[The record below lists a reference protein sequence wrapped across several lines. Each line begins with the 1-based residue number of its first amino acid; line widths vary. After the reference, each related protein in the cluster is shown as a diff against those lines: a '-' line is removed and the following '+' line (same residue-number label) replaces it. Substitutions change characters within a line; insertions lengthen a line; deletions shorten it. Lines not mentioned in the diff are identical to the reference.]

1 MSSNDKP
8 NQSRYRALFENSR
21 DALLLFDRDGYF
33 DCNTRAVELFGL
45 TSKEEALTYAPW
57 DLAPKTQPDG
67 ANSKEVAQTHIETAF
82 QQGGA
87 FFEYTHQTVGGT
99 TFPAEVKLTRFEDD
113 GRPVLHSLVR
123 DITERKERE
132 RELTESEAKYRNLF
146 ESTQDALML
155 LDRQGFFD
163 CNEQTL
169 DLFRIESIDTFA
181 EYTPWDLAPP
191 TQPDGRD
198 SEEAA
203 KEHIETAFETGTA
216 LFEWVHRRPD
226 GTEFPAEVKLSLFD
240 HRGEPR
246 LHALVRN
253 ISDRKAYERQ
263 IREQRD
269 NLEIL
274 NQVLR
279 HDIRNDIQLI
289 MAYAELAADQSGSD
303 SIREHLDIVLENAE
317 HAVEITMTARQMA
330 KVMLSDTEN
339 IAPTPLGP
347 SLSSAV
353 EEVQNTYPDAVVTPT
368 AAAPETPVQANDMLE
383 AVFRNLLKNA
393 IQHNDKEVP
402 EVDIS
407 ARERTDS
414 VLVQIA
420 DNGPGI
426 PDTEKETIFGKG
438 ETGLDSSGTGLGLYL
453 VKTLVESYGGV
464 IEIDDNEPA
473 GAVFS
478 VTVPKADQ

>member
-33 DCNTRAVELFGL
+33 DCNTRAVELFSL
-45 TSKEEALTYAPW
+45 NSKEEALTYAPW

-67 ANSKEVAQTHIETAF
+67 ANSKEVAQAHIETAF

-99 TFPAEVKLTRFEDD
+99 TFPAEVKLTRFEDN

-169 DLFRIESIDTFA
+169 DLFGIESVDTFA

-203 KEHIETAFETGTA
+203 QEHIETAFETGTA

-226 GTEFPAEVKLSLFD
+226 GTEFHAEVKLSRFD

-289 MAYAELAADQSGSD
+289 MAYAELAAEQSGSD

-317 HAVEITMTARQMA
+317 HAVEITTTARQMA

-339 IAPTPLGP
+339 IAPTPLAP

-353 EEVQNTYPDAVVTPT
+353 EEVQNTYPDAVITPT
-368 AAAPETPVQANDMLE
+368 AAVPETPVQANDMLE

-414 VLVQIA
+414 VLIQIA

-464 IEIDDNEPA
+464 IEIYDNEPV
-473 GAVFS
+473 GTIFS
-478 VTVPKADQ
+478 VTVPKAG

>member
-1 MSSNDKP
+1 
-8 NQSRYRALFENSR
+8 
-21 DALLLFDRDGYF
+21 
-33 DCNTRAVELFGL
+33 
-45 TSKEEALTYAPW
+45 
-57 DLAPKTQPDG
+57 
-67 ANSKEVAQTHIETAF
+67 
-82 QQGGA
+82 
-87 FFEYTHQTVGGT
+87 
-99 TFPAEVKLTRFEDD
+99 
-113 GRPVLHSLVR
+113 
-123 DITERKERE
+123 
-132 RELTESEAKYRNLF
+132 
-146 ESTQDALML
+146 
-155 LDRQGFFD
+155 
-163 CNEQTL
+163 
-169 DLFRIESIDTFA
+169 
-181 EYTPWDLAPP
+181 
-191 TQPDGRD
+191 
-198 SEEAA
+198 
-203 KEHIETAFETGTA
+203 
-216 LFEWVHRRPD
+216 
-226 GTEFPAEVKLSLFD
+226 
-240 HRGEPR
+240 

-253 ISDRKAYERQ
+253 VSDRKAYERQ

-289 MAYAELAADQSGSD
+289 IAYAELAADQSGSH

-317 HAVEITMTARQMA
+317 HAVEITTTARQMA

-339 IAPTPLGP
+339 VAPTPLGP

-353 EEVQNTYPDAVVTPT
+353 EEVQNTYPEAVVTPT
-368 AAAPETPVQANDMLE
+368 AAVPETPVQANDMLE

-414 VLVQIA
+414 VLIQIA

-464 IEIDDNEPA
+464 IEIDDNEPV

>member
-45 TSKEEALTYAPW
+45 NAREEALTYTPW
-57 DLAPKTQPDG
+57 DLAPPTQPDG
-67 ANSKEVAQTHIETAF
+67 ANSKEVAQAHIETAF

-163 CNEQTL
+163 CNEHTL

-181 EYTPWDLAPP
+181 ECTPWDLAPP

-203 KEHIETAFETGTA
+203 QEHIETAFETGTA

-226 GTEFPAEVKLSLFD
+226 GTEFPAEVKLSRFD

-274 NQVLR
+274 NQ
-279 HDIRNDIQLI
+279 H
-289 MAYAELAADQSGSD
+289 
-303 SIREHLDIVLENAE
+303 
-317 HAVEITMTARQMA
+317 
-330 KVMLSDTEN
+330 
-339 IAPTPLGP
+339 P
-347 SLSSAV
+347 SLAKR
-353 EEVQNTYPDAVVTPT
+353 
-368 AAAPETPVQANDMLE
+368 ET
-383 AVFRNLLKNA
+383 
-393 IQHNDKEVP
+393 
-402 EVDIS
+402 
-407 ARERTDS
+407 T
-414 VLVQIA
+414 
-420 DNGPGI
+420 
-426 PDTEKETIFGKG
+426 
-438 ETGLDSSGTGLGLYL
+438 
-453 VKTLVESYGGV
+453 
-464 IEIDDNEPA
+464 
-473 GAVFS
+473 
-478 VTVPKADQ
+478 